1 MKARLLVRLLACG
14 LAAAAGLSPVQAQ
27 EEAPAGQPRW
37 TGSLSAFWYLL
48 PDDENYVSPI
58 VVARR
63 DRLHL
68 EARFNYE
75 DRDTGSF
82 FGGWTFT
89 AGKTVE
95 FEATPMLGAVTGQTD
110 GIAPGC
116 TFSLAWKQLAWYSE
130 NEYVI
135 DFADRESNFYYN
147 WSELTWEPLD
157 WLGAGVVTQRTRV
170 YETDR
175 DVQRGILARFTRGR
189 FSAAGYWMNP
199 GSEDD
204 FGIVSLGLEF

>member
-1 MKARLLVRLLACG
+1 MKARLAARLLGCG
-14 LAAAAGLSPVQAQ
+14 LAAAAGVCSARAQ
-27 EEAPAGQPRW
+27 EAAPAGPSKW
-37 TGSLSAFWYLL
+37 TGSLSAYWYLL
-48 PDDENYVSPI
+48 PDDENYVLPI
-58 VVARR
+58 VMARR

-82 FGGWTFT
+82 FGGWTFA
-89 AGKTVE
+89 AGEEVE

-116 TFSLAWKQLAWYSE
+116 TFSLTWKQLSWYSE

-135 DFADRESNFYYN
+135 VFADREENFYYN

-157 WLGAGVVTQRTRV
+157 WLGAGLVTQRTRV
-170 YETDR
+170 YQTDR
-175 DVQRGILARFTRGR
+175 DLQRGLLMRFTRGS
-189 FSAAGYWMNP
+189 FSAAGYWLNP